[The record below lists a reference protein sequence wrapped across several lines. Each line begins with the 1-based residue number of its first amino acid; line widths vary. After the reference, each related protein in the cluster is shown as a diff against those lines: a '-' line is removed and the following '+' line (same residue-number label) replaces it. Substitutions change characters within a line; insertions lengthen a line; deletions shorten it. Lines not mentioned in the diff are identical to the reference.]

1 MSNDH
6 IFMLNSSL
14 AYHSSNVWYS
24 MANEWDKL
32 NKTID
37 EWDELFE
44 TLNASNPFPHETSI
58 HNWKAY
64 YVCSFSRVKK

>member
-1 MSNDH
+1 
-6 IFMLNSSL
+6 
-14 AYHSSNVWYS
+14 

-44 TLNASNPFPHETSI
+44 TLNASNPFAHETSI